1 MVLKSD
7 KIRLR
12 KMLSDSITVLC
23 RAGLPFQSKVQVEA
37 LIGITLDDSEVI
49 LLSFKETMSSNGL
62 ILSSDSADEDDTNDR
77 RNFVIDEDQNCN
89 SASVTVKAEYANVEW
104 DATDNYKTT
113 NRSRHSVSAQK
124 FRDFD
129 ASGEGVKGNFSGEQ
143 DELFPSTSTEMGR
156 QPGDD
161 GYDRFDGS
169 LVNDNQLG
177 RNFSDEGHRGFRAQM
192 KVEVN
197 DELDNNTDDCMITK
211 SEVLTSGECYEI
223 DEDQTWAG
231 QDDVF
236 DGNNFHDL
244 QGGEVPCD
252 TMPTAY
258 DEDPNWLPQL
268 SKPPPAKKFKMPL
281 QQKRQTWTAR
291 PSSTFT
297 KSRNFQ
303 PAAKLHSKPTPRPIK
318 NEVCVV
324 CLIICCM

>member
-113 NRSRHSVSAQK
+113 NRSRQK

-192 KVEVN
+192 KV
-197 DELDNNTDDCMITK
+197 
-211 SEVLTSGECYEI
+211 
-223 DEDQTWAG
+223 
-231 QDDVF
+231 
-236 DGNNFHDL
+236 
-244 QGGEVPCD
+244 
-252 TMPTAY
+252 
-258 DEDPNWLPQL
+258 
-268 SKPPPAKKFKMPL
+268 
-281 QQKRQTWTAR
+281 
-291 PSSTFT
+291 
-297 KSRNFQ
+297 
-303 PAAKLHSKPTPRPIK
+303 
-318 NEVCVV
+318 
-324 CLIICCM
+324 